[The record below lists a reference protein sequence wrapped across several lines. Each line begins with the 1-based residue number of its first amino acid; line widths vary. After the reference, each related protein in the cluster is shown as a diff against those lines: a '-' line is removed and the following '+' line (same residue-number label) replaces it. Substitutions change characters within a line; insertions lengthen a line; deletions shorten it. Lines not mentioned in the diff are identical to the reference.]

1 MKNTIE
7 KYTAKWSI
15 SGILMLIIIT
25 GLTSCED
32 VIDLKSDT
40 GPTQLVVD
48 GWITNQPG
56 PQTINLTWSA
66 AYFNNDAAKPVL
78 GAEVTVTDDK
88 GVVYNF
94 KDVANNGKYVWGTA
108 KDTLG
113 HVGRIY
119 TLRVKNQSDEY
130 TAVNAIKR
138 VPAVDSIIYQKETL
152 PFKPEKGPKQG
163 YIASFYA
170 RDFVGAGD
178 TYWIKPVINGKARAD
193 KPTSIIIAYDA
204 AFNAGAPS
212 DGLIFILPLR
222 QALTSDSLYS
232 AGASVGAELHSITN
246 EAFEF
251 LKQIREQ
258 AANGGL
264 FAVPIQNIKSNV
276 VNTNPSGPKALG
288 FFGASAVTRMETVI
302 DPAKARPEE

>member
-1 MKNTIE
+1 MRPR
-7 KYTAKWSI
+7 AI
-15 SGILMLIIIT
+15 S
-25 GLTSCED
+25 
-32 VIDLKSDT
+32 
-40 GPTQLVVD
+40 P
-48 GWITNQPG
+48 
-56 PQTINLTWSA
+56 
-66 AYFNNDAAKPVL
+66 
-78 GAEVTVTDDK
+78 
-88 GVVYNF
+88 
-94 KDVANNGKYVWGTA
+94 
-108 KDTLG
+108 
-113 HVGRIY
+113 
-119 TLRVKNQSDEY
+119 
-130 TAVNAIKR
+130 
-138 VPAVDSIIYQKETL
+138 
-152 PFKPEKGPKQG
+152 
-163 YIASFYA
+163 
-170 RDFVGAGD
+170 
-178 TYWIKPVINGKARAD
+178 
-193 KPTSIIIAYDA
+193 
-204 AFNAGAPS
+204 